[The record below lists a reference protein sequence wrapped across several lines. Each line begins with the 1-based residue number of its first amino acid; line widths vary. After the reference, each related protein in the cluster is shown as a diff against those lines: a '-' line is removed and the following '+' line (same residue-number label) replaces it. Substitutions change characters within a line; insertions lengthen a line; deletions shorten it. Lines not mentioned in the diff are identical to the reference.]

1 MEEVHFTPMPQSTY
15 SGTISTVLWITFGAM
30 STIFTLLL
38 LFDSVRLFLVQA
50 LDMLLHSGKGVCRST
65 QLMEGKTVIV
75 TGGSSGIGKETAK
88 ELARRKAR
96 VIIACRNITK
106 AKEAAEEILDCTQQ
120 KVVVK
125 HLDLASLKSVRKF
138 AKDILLTEPRLDVLI
153 NNAGMVYQGKKLQL
167 TEDGYE
173 VTFQTNYLGPFLL
186 TLLLVELLKENAP
199 SRVVNLT
206 SLMHHVG
213 ATDRMEDR
221 IRGNTPWTS
230 PAATYSHT
238 QMAVLM
244 ATFELARRLRI
255 HGIQVNA
262 VHPGTVK
269 TAMVGRASGMSGLLF
284 SLSYWLFGKTAK
296 EGAQTSIYAAVD
308 TTLLR
313 QTGYYLADCRK
324 GWPSWRARNDERN
337 RKLFEMSVK
346 LVHLEPSELGRIFER
361 ICYYSAARSKEILQG

>member
-1 MEEVHFTPMPQSTY
+1 ME
-15 SGTISTVLWITFGAM
+15 
-30 STIFTLLL
+30 
-38 LFDSVRLFLVQA
+38 RLQ
-50 LDMLLHSGKGVCRST
+50 
-65 QLMEGKTVIV
+65 
-75 TGGSSGIGKETAK
+75 
-88 ELARRKAR
+88 
-96 VIIACRNITK
+96 
-106 AKEAAEEILDCTQQ
+106 
-120 KVVVK
+120 
-125 HLDLASLKSVRKF
+125 
-138 AKDILLTEPRLDVLI
+138 
-153 NNAGMVYQGKKLQL
+153 
-167 TEDGYE
+167 
-173 VTFQTNYLGPFLL
+173 
-186 TLLLVELLKENAP
+186 ELLKENAP

-308 TTLLR
+308 TALLR

-346 LVHLEPSELGRIFER
+346 LVHLEPAELDRIFER
-361 ICYYSAARSKEILQG
+361 ICYYSADRSKEILQG